1 MAINRRTFIRYS
13 ALTSASLMVP
23 EFLRAAGNVFNQESY
38 KGKILVVIQLS
49 GGNDGLN
56 CVVPVRND
64 IYYKARPGISLKRDE
79 TILLNDETGLHPHLR
94 SLADL
99 FNNGELSIVN
109 GVGYPHPNRS
119 HFRSTDIW
127 QSASDED
134 KVIST
139 GWLGRTLDLVADN
152 HSKPHSAVE
161 IDDTLSM
168 AMRGEEKSGFAF
180 RDPKIL
186 KLTHANP
193 TLHHLASSYHM
204 HEDHPTVEFLH
215 KTLADTM
222 QSAEYL
228 YEKATVRPLKTIYPF
243 HEFGKRMKTVA
254 ELICAGSETMIYYVS
269 LPGFDTHVMQNGQ
282 QGRVLKVYS
291 ESMKAFSE
299 DLKSAGRFDDTVI
312 LTFSEFGRR
321 VEQNASK
328 GTDHGAA
335 NNVFIAG
342 GKLAKSGL
350 YNPLSDLSKL
360 DDGDIIHTVDFR
372 SVYSTIL
379 DRFLQV
385 DPTKVIDGQFERLN
399 FL

>member
-1 MAINRRTFIRYS
+1 MKPLHS
-13 ALTSASLMVP
+13 
-23 EFLRAAGNVFNQESY
+23 
-38 KGKILVVIQLS
+38 
-49 GGNDGLN
+49 
-56 CVVPVRND
+56 
-64 IYYKARPGISLKRDE
+64 
-79 TILLNDETGLHPHLR
+79 NDEAGLHPHLR

-99 FNNGELSIVN
+99 FHNGELSIIN

-134 KVIST
+134 KVLTT
-139 GWLGRTLDLVADN
+139 GWLGRSLDIIETA
-152 HSKPHSAVE
+152 KPHSAVE
-161 IDDTLSM
+161 IDDTMSL
-168 AMRGEEKSGFAF
+168 ALRGEEKYGFAF
-180 RDPKIL
+180 REPKIL

-204 HEDHPTVEFLH
+204 HEEHPTVEFLH

-228 YEKATVRPLKTIYPF
+228 YEKATTRSSKSIYPF
-243 HEFGKRMKTVA
+243 HEFGNRMKTIS
-254 ELICAGSETMIYYVS
+254 ELISAGSETMIYYVS

-291 ESMKAFSE
+291 EALKAFTE
-299 DLKSAGRFDDTVI
+299 DLKACGRFNDTLI

-335 NNVFIAG
+335 GNVFLAG
-342 GKLAKSGL
+342 GKLAKAGL
-350 YNPLSDLSKL
+350 YNELSDLSKL

-379 DRFLQV
+379 ERFLKL
-385 DPTKVIDGQFERLN
+385 DPSKVIDGNFERLN
-399 FL
+399 FI